1 MTQSLDEHARQR
13 ALDTYRIVDSL
24 PEAAYDDIVRLASI
38 LCDTPIALVSLVDR
52 DRQWFKART
61 GLELTQTHRS
71 AAICDH
77 AIRTPDQLFEVHDLP
92 ADARFA
98 ANPLVAAE
106 DGVRFYA
113 GMPLVT
119 PGGAPI
125 GTVCVLD
132 RQPRELEPPQREA
145 LASLARLTM
154 NLMDGH
160 QRERELQRE
169 AMLAASTAESVNA
182 AQAPAEE
189 NAERCT
195 VAIVEVQDLA
205 AVAERLGTRA
215 LERALHALDAAL
227 ESALERGRGDCVNRA
242 SGSGEAILVLH
253 RDDADATLAT
263 LRERLPHIETQ
274 TGLRLLLASAAACED
289 GESLPAVFLRADE
302 ALSRLKDVAAA

>member
-77 AIRTPDQLFEVHDLP
+77 AIRTPDELFEVQDLP

-98 ANPLVAAE
+98 ANPLVVGE

-113 GMPLVT
+113 GMPPVT

-132 RQPRELEPPQREA
+132 RQPRELDASQREA

-154 NLMDGH
+154 NLMNGH

-169 AMLAASTAESVNA
+169 AMLTSSAAETTAAEP
-182 AQAPAEE
+182 APA
-189 NAERCT
+189 APKDERCT
-195 VAIVEVQDLA
+195 VAIVEVQELA
-205 AVAERLGTRA
+205 AVAERIGTRA

-227 ESALERGRGDCVNRA
+227 EGALDRVRGDCVNRA

-253 RDDADATLAT
+253 RSDADATLAA
-263 LRERLPHIETQ
+263 LREQLPDIEAR
-274 TGLRLLLASAAACED
+274 TGLRLLLASAASSED
-289 GESLPAVFLRADE
+289 GESMAGVFLRADDE
-302 ALSRLKDVAAA
+302 LSRLKDAALD